1 MGRISG
7 FSNMGMSRNVILAV
21 LLMLVGAAAGRC
33 VRGNIVI
40 RTTFSN
46 GQLVSQETEGEESCE
61 DEEHSDEDDEED
73 EDDDN
78 DEDEYDDDDE
88 DDNEDE
94 DDDEEDDDQE
104 DDDCECDD
112 NDKSNERENPHRGF
126 RNGKNIIKIRKVFQN
141 GQLVE
146 LNREE
151 VKICKRCRNQSLK
164 MHDLMKLRYNCSR
177 MSRRQQEAHLW
188 CRGL

>member
-7 FSNMGMSRNVILAV
+7 FSNTDMSRNVILAV
-21 LLMLVGAAAGRC
+21 LLLLVGAAAGRC

-46 GQLVSQETEGEESCE
+46 GQLVLQETEGEESCE
-61 DEEHSDEDDEED
+61 EEDHSDEDEDEDDEE
-73 EDDDN
+73 
-78 DEDEYDDDDE
+78 
-88 DDNEDE
+88 E
-94 DDDEEDDDQE
+94 DDDEEDDD
-104 DDDCECDD
+104 CECDD
-112 NDKSNERENPHRGF
+112 VDKSNERENPHR
-126 RNGKNIIKIRKVFQN
+126 RIRKGKNTIKIRKVFQN

-146 LNREE
+146 INREE

-177 MSRRQQEAHLW
+177 MSKRQQEAHLW

>member
-1 MGRISG
+1 M
-7 FSNMGMSRNVILAV
+7 
-21 LLMLVGAAAGRC
+21 
-33 VRGNIVI
+33 
-40 RTTFSN
+40 
-46 GQLVSQETEGEESCE
+46 SQETEGEESCE
-61 DEEHSDEDDEED
+61 EEDHSDEDDNEED
-73 EDDDN
+73 DEEEDDDN
-78 DEDEYDDDDE
+78 DEDEYDDDDDDE

-94 DDDEEDDDQE
+94 DDEEEDDDEE
-104 DDDCECDD
+104 DDDCECYDD
-112 NDKSNERENPHRGF
+112 DKSNERENPHRGF
-126 RNGKNIIKIRKVFQN
+126 RNGKNTIKIRKVFQN

-146 LNREE
+146 INREE

>member
-7 FSNMGMSRNVILAV
+7 FSNTDMSRNA
-21 LLMLVGAAAGRC
+21 LLLLLVGAAAGRC

-40 RTTFSN
+40 RTAFSN
-46 GQLVSQETEGEESCE
+46 GQLVRQETEGEESCE
-61 DEEHSDEDDEED
+61 DEDHS
-73 EDDDN
+73 

-94 DDDEEDDDQE
+94 DEEEEEDDEE

-112 NDKSNERENPHRGF
+112 VDKSNERENPHRRI
-126 RNGKNIIKIRKVFQN
+126 RNGKNTIKIRKVFQN

-146 LNREE
+146 INREE

-164 MHDLMKLRYNCSR
+164 MHDLMNLRYNC
-177 MSRRQQEAHLW
+177 
-188 CRGL
+188 

>member
-1 MGRISG
+1 MGISG
-7 FSNMGMSRNVILAV
+7 FSNTDMSRNVILAV
-21 LLMLVGAAAGRC
+21 LILLVGAAAGRC
-33 VRGNIVI
+33 VWGNIVI

-61 DEEHSDEDDEED
+61 DEEHSDDDDDEDDDEE

-94 DDDEEDDDQE
+94 DDEEEDDDEE

-112 NDKSNERENPHRGF
+112 DDDDKSNERENPHRGF
-126 RNGKNIIKIRKVFQN
+126 RNGKNTIKIR
-141 GQLVE
+141 
-146 LNREE
+146 
-151 VKICKRCRNQSLK
+151 
-164 MHDLMKLRYNCSR
+164 
-177 MSRRQQEAHLW
+177 
-188 CRGL
+188 

>member
-1 MGRISG
+1 MG
-7 FSNMGMSRNVILAV
+7 
-21 LLMLVGAAAGRC
+21 
-33 VRGNIVI
+33 
-40 RTTFSN
+40 
-46 GQLVSQETEGEESCE
+46 ESCE
-61 DEEHSDEDDEED
+61 GEDHSDEED
-73 EDDDN
+73 E
-78 DEDEYDDDDE
+78 EEDDDE
-88 DDNEDE
+88 D
-94 DDDEEDDDQE
+94 

-112 NDKSNERENPHRGF
+112 DNKSNERGNPHRRI
-126 RNGKNIIKIRKVFQN
+126 RNGKNTIKIRKVFQN

-146 LNREE
+146 INREE

>member
-7 FSNMGMSRNVILAV
+7 FSNTDMSRNVILAV
-21 LLMLVGAAAGRC
+21 LLLLVGAAAGRC

-46 GQLVSQETEGEESCE
+46 GQLVLQETEGEESCE
-61 DEEHSDEDDEED
+61 EEDHSDEDDYEDDDEE

-78 DEDEYDDDDE
+78 DDDE
-88 DDNEDE
+88 DDNE
-94 DDDEEDDDQE
+94 E

-112 NDKSNERENPHRGF
+112 DDKSNERENPHRRI
-126 RNGKNIIKIRKVFQN
+126 RNGKNTIKIRKVFQN

-146 LNREE
+146 INREE

-177 MSRRQQEAHLW
+177 MSKRQQEAHLW